1 MIKKIVKFVFIFLC
15 ANLINAYELKGYGA
29 TFAGS
34 KVIEISNLYETKT
47 KNKISYLPIGSSGG
61 IKQVLLNKADFAVV
75 DIAFKDDSLEF
86 VPFIKSA
93 VSISYN
99 LPNISNLVLTP
110 NLISKI
116 FIGKIKFW
124 NDKEIALLNPNLNLP
139 NEKIIFFHRYD
150 GSGTTFTI
158 SSFLKNNSDFWNLEN
173 SEFINF
179 KLGIGK
185 RGNKDLAL
193 FIKQTPY
200 SIGYTSYYY
209 TQNLNSVYLQYKG
222 TISHPKDD
230 NYPLQN
236 YSYFIYKKDSSKKE
250 NIEKFIKFTKQNY
263 NPKDDKLSYF
273 D

>member
-1 MIKKIVKFVFIFLC
+1 M
-15 ANLINAYELKGYGA
+15 
-29 TFAGS
+29 
-34 KVIEISNLYETKT
+34 
-47 KNKISYLPIGSSGG
+47 
-61 IKQVLLNKADFAVV
+61 
-75 DIAFKDDSLEF
+75 
-86 VPFIKSA
+86 
-93 VSISYN
+93 
-99 LPNISNLVLTP
+99 PNISNLVLTP